1 MVQFR
6 KQRAKMV
13 KVESGVEA
21 GDSVS
26 NVCSW
31 GLATWESPLL
41 RRTATLMDNEGSQ
54 GTMVGVL

>member
-1 MVQFR
+1 
-6 KQRAKMV
+6 MV

-21 GDSVS
+21 GDSES
-26 NVCSW
+26 NVYSW

-41 RRTATLMDNEGSQ
+41 RRTGTLMDNEGSQ

>member
-1 MVQFR
+1 M
-6 KQRAKMV
+6 

-26 NVCSW
+26 NVFSW
-31 GLATWESPLL
+31 GLAMWESPLL
-41 RRTATLMDNEGSQ
+41 RRTGTLMDNKGSH

>member
-6 KQRAKMV
+6 KQRAKLV

-26 NVCSW
+26 NVFSW
-31 GLATWESPLL
+31 GLAMWESPLL
-41 RRTATLMDNEGSQ
+41 RRTGTLMDNKGSH
-54 GTMVGVL
+54 GTVVGVL

>member
-1 MVQFR
+1 
-6 KQRAKMV
+6 MV